1 MSSGELG
8 RLLQRLPVFGS
19 LDPDEAVLLASRCVG
34 LRYKTGMRIFT
45 EGEFADTV
53 TIIVSGAV
61 QISVAVLD
69 GPELVVSSEL
79 AGAII
84 GEMGLIDP
92 APRAASATAI
102 EETVVLTI
110 DALVFAELLG
120 AGHPAAS
127 GILRAIAY
135 QLCSR
140 LRSVENKLDLLLTA
154 SGEVQRRHLADTRE
168 KIAR

>member
-19 LDPDEAVLLASRCVG
+19 LDPEQAVALASRCVG
-34 LRYKTGMRIFT
+34 LRYKTGMRIFS

-53 TIIVSGAV
+53 TIVVSGAV
-61 QISVAVLD
+61 QISIAVSD

-84 GEMGLIDP
+84 GEMALLDP

-110 DALVFAELLG
+110 DALAFAELLQ

-127 GILRAIAY
+127 GILRTISA

-140 LRSVENKLDLLLTA
+140 LRAVEGKLDLLLTG
-154 SGEVQRRHLADTRE
+154 SGESQRRHLADTRE